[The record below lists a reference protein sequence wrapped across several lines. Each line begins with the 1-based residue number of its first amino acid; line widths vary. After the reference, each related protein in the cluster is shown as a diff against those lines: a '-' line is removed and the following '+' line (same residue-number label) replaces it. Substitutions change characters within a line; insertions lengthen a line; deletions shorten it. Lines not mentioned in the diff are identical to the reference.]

1 MPALVNTVLS
11 TSFPPPDPPAPQEGD
26 KEFTRFLVDTT
37 SASVED
43 LGVLQSRMV
52 AMQRESSQSCH
63 YARTSDISILQLTL
77 AHLPGY
83 EKVLEL
89 GRMRKNPILLDIGC
103 GFGIDIR
110 KAIQDGY
117 PASSAMATGFDSDI
131 WKLGL
136 ELFRSRTNNYDI
148 PFVAGDLFDPYFLE
162 AVYPF
167 YTIPNSPA
175 PSLSSLTSLN
185 LLHGQVSI
193 VSACHVF
200 HRFDE
205 AHQLQLARAI
215 SGLLSP
221 QPGSMILGVH
231 SARPNH
237 GRKLEPSG
245 EGAVERFYHSPKSWT
260 ELWDGGLFQKDTVKV
275 EARLVEL
282 EGGASEDQCIME
294 WSVTRM

>member
-1 MPALVNTVLS
+1 MPALVNMVLS
-11 TSFPPPDPPAPQEGD
+11 TSFPPPDPPSRQEED
-26 KEFTRFLVDTT
+26 KEFTRLLVDTT

-43 LGVLQSRMV
+43 LQSRIV
-52 AMQRESSQSCH
+52 AVQRESSQQCNPD
-63 YARTSDISILQLTL
+63 ARTSDISTFKLTL
-77 AHLPGY
+77 AYLPGY
-83 EKVLEL
+83 DKVLEV
-89 GRMRKNPILLDIGC
+89 GRTRKNPILLDMEC

-110 KAIQDGY
+110 KAVQDGY
-117 PASSAMATGFDSDI
+117 PASSAMATGFDSDV

-136 ELFRSRTNNYDI
+136 ELISRKNHYDI

-167 YTIPNSPA
+167 YTIPNCPA

-221 QPGSMILGVH
+221 QPGSMIIGVH

-237 GRKLEPSG
+237 GREVEPSG
-245 EGAVERFYHSPKSWT
+245 EGAVERFYHSPQSWT
-260 ELWDGGLFQKDTVKV
+260 ELWDGGLFQKDTVRVK
-275 EARLVEL
+275 ARLVESQ
-282 EGGASEDQCIME
+282 GGDSEDQWIME
-294 WSVTRM
+294 WSVTRL